1 MPPLSLRS
9 DGLGKF
15 GRANDAT
22 LWLGIA
28 STPQLERLARAVREQ
43 LAARGVAFDPKPF
56 KPHVTLARRVRIHRT
71 DLPALAFPEDD
82 GATTVTLFKST
93 LGREGATYR
102 PLHST
107 TLTGA
112 AGR

>member
-1 MPPLSLRS
+1 M
-9 DGLGKF
+9 
-15 GRANDAT
+15 
-22 LWLGIA
+22 
-28 STPQLERLARAVREQ
+28 REQ